1 MLDFSHLVIYA
12 YVFGIFAI
20 IIALWSVVSM
30 IKSNNRKGGKVLS
43 IILSSCIVAICV
55 FILCMDNYLKTH
67 EPKFEKRYVQG
78 EGLVYISHA
87 QMSKDDISS
96 DSRVLITC
104 YEWITED
111 VQIFS
116 AYRCQKYGYIDD
128 KEDFSIHVRV
138 PLSPDD
144 EKGNKS
150 RMFKISLADVG
161 VIEPYNIELE
171 SENSDSMLQVGY
183 FFSGEDFVK
192 LSNNSI
198 QSAVFESPNKL
209 GEQIHIDN
217 VNVRILEGQIKLI
230 KARLDK

>member
-1 MLDFSHLVIYA
+1 
-12 YVFGIFAI
+12 
-20 IIALWSVVSM
+20 
-30 IKSNNRKGGKVLS
+30 
-43 IILSSCIVAICV
+43 
-55 FILCMDNYLKTH
+55 
-67 EPKFEKRYVQG
+67 
-78 EGLVYISHA
+78 
-87 QMSKDDISS
+87 
-96 DSRVLITC
+96 
-104 YEWITED
+104 
-111 VQIFS
+111 
-116 AYRCQKYGYIDD
+116 
-128 KEDFSIHVRV
+128 
-138 PLSPDD
+138 
-144 EKGNKS
+144 
-150 RMFKISLADVG
+150 MFKISLADVG